1 MKHKLTH
8 HLLAALLGVA
18 FILVQTTALA
28 QVEAFYNTNF
38 TMVGNAWIAQGP
50 APMTNS
56 PAVTVAPFNDV
67 CGAVNAVL
75 PHPILTNVI
84 YVGAVNGGVWRT
96 ANATASSPHWEPL
109 TDFAGPCSIGALA
122 FDRADPSRTTIV
134 AGIGRFSSLP
144 TSPGG
149 TLGGL
154 LLSTNSGDDW
164 VVLGQS
170 EMSNSDISS
179 VTMRGNVILAG
190 AERGTVGLFR
200 SFDRGLT
207 WTNLNT
213 PGAGLPPGSPVTD
226 VLADLTDATVY
237 YAGMPASGIYKSV
250 DRGSNWFNI
259 TPGSMTLGGFGR
271 TELAMH
277 VSGGTNVLY
286 LGMVLNQLTNVFR
299 SVDQGTNWTALDA
312 PNTHTLSRND
322 LLGITAHPTDPE
334 IVFLSGVNS
343 VFLVDAS
350 QPLGQQVTGL
360 GGQLPGSPILGKL
373 HSDSRNL
380 AVDAGG
386 SLLYVSDG
394 GFNKLPSPY
403 TSNVVWASLCG
414 DLQVAEFHNIAYDPV
429 SRIVF
434 GGTQDNST
442 GWQTSPGNSIW
453 IHSGLTGDGGDVAVD
468 STSIPGVSIRYGA
481 IQNFGQ
487 FTAFYFDS
495 SNQLLSNTTPAL
507 TLTGAGTALT
517 NAPFVTA
524 FKLNAVDATR
534 FIIGGTD
541 SLYESTNSGSNVL
554 DLQAIGSVKPGA
566 IAYGGYADGEPS
578 TNVLWAG
585 VSNTVY
591 LRASDE
597 PGVAPTATAGA
608 YPGATVEAIQI
619 DPDNYR
625 RAYVCDQTDVFRTL
639 DGGTNW
645 QTITKGLTNV
655 GTLRSLRYIPRAGND
670 WLVAGTDNGVY
681 RVEGPALAPGSLTW
695 VKLGSGFPNVPI
707 YDLDYDP
714 NEELL
719 IAGTLGRGAFLLPIG
734 STLLVENTNDSGPG
748 SLRQAILEANASTG
762 VKETIN
768 FRIPGSGP
776 HTILPLTALPDITD
790 PVNIDGWS
798 QTGVPGSH
806 DIEING
812 SQCSGEDGLTLT
824 TGNCSIRGLVIN
836 RFSNVALLLTG
847 AAATNNWLHGNYI
860 GTSANGTQARGNFR
874 GVQLLG
880 GSAFNVIGTDG
891 DGVNDLLERNVLSG
905 NTNEAIRI
913 GASGNNIVA
922 GNYIGTDDTGLV
934 ALPNNEGIVGVGAA
948 VDNIIGLP
956 GKPNVIS
963 GNTLNGVRIRDAG
976 STGNRIQ
983 ANIIGATANALPL
996 PNQGWGVKLESSTIG
1011 NLIGSDNDGLTDDA
1025 EGNWITAND
1034 LGGVLVTSTGT
1045 MGNRILRNH
1054 IFDNAGLG
1062 IDLGGNGVTANDTGD
1077 ADTGANDLQ
1086 NYPELAPANYAN
1098 VLVGSLSSGT
1108 NTTYHIEFFANST
1121 IDGSGNGEGETFIGT
1136 TNVNTG
1142 PAGTVNFVFTFTPVP
1157 GQTNFTATATDPNG
1171 NTSEF
1176 SPSVVGGLPNLP
1188 PLLTNVQVLGN
1199 GSFQFGFTNSI
1210 GASFEVLTSTNVA
1223 DPLNTWLNLGAAIE
1237 VSPGLYQ
1244 FSDPDATS
1252 YSQRFYSVKL
1262 P

>member
-1 MKHKLTH
+1 
-8 HLLAALLGVA
+8 
-18 FILVQTTALA
+18 
-28 QVEAFYNTNF
+28 
-38 TMVGNAWIAQGP
+38 
-50 APMTNS
+50 
-56 PAVTVAPFNDV
+56 V

-75 PHPILTNVI
+75 PHPVFTNLI

-96 ANATASSPHWEPL
+96 VNATAASPHWEPL

-122 FDRADPSRTTIV
+122 FDRADPSGATIV
-134 AGIGRFSSLP
+134 AGIGRFSSLG
-144 TSPGG
+144 SSGG

-170 EMSNSDISS
+170 VMSNSHISS

-190 AERGTVGLFR
+190 AEKGTRGLFR

-213 PGAGLPPGSPVTD
+213 SGAVLPVGSPVTH
-226 VLADLTDATVY
+226 VLADPTDATVY

-250 DRGSNWFNI
+250 DRGSNWFNV
-259 TPGSMTLGGFGR
+259 TPGSMTLSGFGR

-286 LGMVLNQLTNVFR
+286 LGMVLNELTNVFR
-299 SVDQGTNWTALDA
+299 SVDQGTNWTALDT
-312 PNTHTLSRND
+312 PNTHNVSRND
-322 LLGITAHPTDPE
+322 LLGIVAHPTDPDM
-334 IVFLSGVNS
+334 VFLSGDNGA
-343 VFLVDAS
+343 FMVDAS
-350 QPLGQQVTGL
+350 QPLGQQVTNL
-360 GGQLPGSPILGKL
+360 RNKNTVGSPKG
-373 HSDSRNL
+373 DSRNL
-380 AVDAGG
+380 AIDAGG
-386 SLLYVSDG
+386 SLIYVSDG
-394 GFNKLPSPY
+394 GIYKLPSPY
-403 TSNVVWASLCG
+403 TSNVVWASLGG

-442 GWQTSPGNSIW
+442 GWQTSSGSPVW
-453 IHSGLTGDGGDVAVD
+453 AHSLLGGDGGDVAVD
-468 STSIPGVSIRYGA
+468 TTSVPGISIRYGA
-481 IQNFGQ
+481 IQNFGL
-487 FTAFYFDS
+487 FTAFYYDAA
-495 SNQLLSNTTPAL
+495 NQQLSNVTPAL
-507 TLTGAGTALT
+507 TLTGSGTALQPGT

-524 FKLNAVDATR
+524 FRLNAVDPTR

-541 SLYESTNSGSNVL
+541 SLYESTNSGANVL
-554 DLQAIGSVKPGA
+554 DLQTIGSVKPGA
-566 IAYGGYADGEPS
+566 IAYGGYADGQPS

-585 VSNTVY
+585 VGNTVY
-591 LRASDE
+591 LRATGG

-608 YPGATVEAIQI
+608 YPGTTVEALQI

-625 RAYVCDQTDVFRTL
+625 RAFVCDQANVYRTL

-645 QTITKGLTNV
+645 LTITKGLTNV
-655 GTLRSLRYIPRAGND
+655 GTLRSLFYISRTGND

-681 RVEGPALAPGSLTW
+681 RLEAPAAALGSLSW

-714 NEELL
+714 DEELL

-734 STLLVENTNDSGPG
+734 STLLVENTSDSGPG
-748 SLRQAILEANASTG
+748 SLRQAILEANATAG

-768 FRIPGSGP
+768 FRIPGAGP
-776 HTILPLTALPDITD
+776 HTIGPLTALPDITD

-798 QTGVPGSH
+798 QTGVAGSH
-806 DIEING
+806 EIELNG
-812 SQCSGEDGLTLT
+812 GQCSGGDGLTLT
-824 TGNCSIRGLVIN
+824 TSNCIIRGLVIN
-836 RFSNVALLLTG
+836 RFSNNALLVTG
-847 AAATNNWLHGNYI
+847 AAVTNNWIYGNYI
-860 GTSANGTQARGNFR
+860 GISANGMLARGNSR

-913 GASGNNIVA
+913 GASEDNIIA
-922 GNYIGTDDTGLV
+922 GNYIGTDETGLV
-934 ALPNNEGIVGVGAA
+934 ALPNNEGIVGVGGA
-948 VDNIIGLP
+948 VNNVIGLA

-963 GNTLNGVRIRDAG
+963 GNTLNGIRIRDVG

-983 ANIIGATANALPL
+983 ANIIGATPTALPL
-996 PNQGWGVKLESSTIG
+996 PNQGWGIRLETSSSG
-1011 NLIGSDNDGLTDDA
+1011 NLIGSDNDEIDDDL
-1025 EGNWITAND
+1025 EGNRITANS
-1034 LGGVLVTSTGT
+1034 LGGILVTSAAANH
-1045 MGNRILRNH
+1045 NRILRNR
-1054 IFDNAGLG
+1054 IYDNAGLG
-1062 IDLGGNGVTANDTGD
+1062 IDLGNNGVTANDTGD
-1077 ADTGANDLQ
+1077 ADTGPNDLQ

-1108 NTTYHIEFFANST
+1108 NTTYHIELFANT
-1121 IDGSGNGEGETFIGT
+1121 TVDGSGNGEGETFLGS
-1136 TNVNTG
+1136 TNVHTG
-1142 PAGTVNFVFTFTPVP
+1142 PAGTVGFVFTFTPVP
-1157 GQTNFTATATDPNG
+1157 GQTNFTATATDPVG

-1188 PLLTNVQVLGN
+1188 PLLTNVQILGD
-1199 GSFQFGFTNSI
+1199 GSLRFAFTNSI
-1210 GASFEVLTSTNVA
+1210 GASFDVLTSTNVT
-1223 DPLNTWLNLGAAIE
+1223 DPLNTWLNLGPAIE

-1244 FSDPDATS
+1244 FGDPDATN
-1252 YSQRFYSVKL
+1252 YPQRFYSVQG